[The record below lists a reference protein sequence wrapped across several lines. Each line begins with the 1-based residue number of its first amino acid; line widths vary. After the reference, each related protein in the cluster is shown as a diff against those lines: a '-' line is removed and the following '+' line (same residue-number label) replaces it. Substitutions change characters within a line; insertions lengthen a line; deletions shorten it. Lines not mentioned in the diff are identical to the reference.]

1 MVAEKSSIQVNSGG
15 LLCVLCDRYGAESRL
30 EKLESAMVLGEHT
43 GGSAVRAVTL
53 VTLKQINQPH
63 TAQNTVKERT
73 QDPLLLLSVGAKE
86 VLTCWL
92 LEWGNDSDSKNASID
107 KGNSITT
114 RSTSHGIVD
123 PIEEI
128 PVEQSLSSKWLT
140 SYTPPRTSHPS
151 KSKEITPD
159 PNNVQDSIQ
168 NRSEKP
174 NSEGSRRGVKEDD
187 DLRFLAV
194 TAFSVCC
201 TVTGCEPSPHYLVYF
216 YFYFYNVLHFCTT
229 INLSHL
235 KCRSPFFFY
244 SIL

>member
-1 MVAEKSSIQVNSGG
+1 
-15 LLCVLCDRYGAESRL
+15 
-30 EKLESAMVLGEHT
+30 MVLGEHT

-53 VTLKQINQPH
+53 VALIQTNQPH
-63 TAQNTVKERT
+63 TAQNTVEERT
-73 QDPLLLLSVGAKE
+73 QAPLLLLSVGAKE

-107 KGNSITT
+107 KGNSVTA
-114 RSTSHGIVD
+114 RSTSHGIID

-151 KSKEITPD
+151 ESKEITPKS
-159 PNNVQDSIQ
+159 NNGQESI
-168 NRSEKP
+168 EKRLGKP
-174 NSEGSRRGVKEDD
+174 DREGSRRGVKEDD

-201 TVTGCEPSPHYLVYF
+201 TVTRCEPSPHYLVFLFFIFLMCCTFVQPFISVMVYIF
-216 YFYFYNVLHFCTT
+216 VTLFCKSGAVCKEWTPK
-229 INLSHL
+229 LGFDHHL
-235 KCRSPFFFY
+235 TCICLFD
-244 SIL
+244 